1 MMKRCA
7 RQMSEKT
14 ARTSDDEGLMSTSAS
29 RWAWRLLP
37 VLGLAILSAT
47 GYMMGWHEQL
57 TLERLGES
65 RAALKQ
71 LVADNPVVA
80 PVAYA
85 VLYAAAVAVAF
96 PAAWVLTLMGGF
108 LFGWLVSSILVAF
121 AATAGASLLFLV
133 ARTAFGANLRSRFSG
148 RVEELAAGFE
158 RNAFGYLLALR
169 LAPVLPFFVVN
180 IAPAMFSVKLRTYA
194 AATFLGILPA
204 VIAYSWLGQGLE
216 SALIAAERSGE
227 TLSPGDLVTVELTV
241 GLSLM
246 ALVVAVGA
254 IVKGLRAR

>member
-1 MMKRCA
+1 MNRCTLP
-7 RQMSEKT
+7 MSDET
-14 ARTSDDEGLMSTSAS
+14 ARMSDEEGPMAS
-29 RWAWRLLP
+29 VTGWGWRLLP
-37 VLGLAILSAT
+37 VLGLALLFGV
-47 GYMMGWHEQL
+47 GYLMGWQEYL
-57 TLERLGES
+57 SLEWLAES
-65 RAALKQ
+65 RVALKQ
-71 LVADNPVVA
+71 LVADNPIAA
-80 PVAYA
+80 PLLYA
-85 VLYAAAVAVAF
+85 VLYALAVAVAF
-96 PAAWVLTLMGGF
+96 PAAWVLTLAGGF

-133 ARTAFGANLRSRFSG
+133 ARTAFGASLRDRLSG

-158 RNAFGYLLALR
+158 RNAFAYLLALR
-169 LAPVLPFFVVN
+169 LAPILPFFLVN
-180 IAPAMFSVKLRTYA
+180 IAPAMFSVKLRTYV

-204 VIAYSWLGQGLE
+204 VMAYSWIGQGLE

-227 TLSPGDLVTVELTV
+227 TLSPADLFTVELTI